1 MRVKLEKRTA
11 NEELRRSEGRIETER
26 SEVRWSNWSGRN
38 IENATKC

>member
-11 NEELRRSEGRIETER
+11 NEELRRSEGRIETDR
-26 SEVRWSNWSGRN
+26 SEVRWSGRN